1 MYPAGH
7 ATPLIY
13 IPILRCGTK
22 RRWVGGWWVWKIP
35 PIRYLPSG
43 SAPSRAVDIAR
54 RIALFAV
61 RITRRITRRI
71 YSRRAPNEQKIDD
84 KSFPNGANRRG
95 QFVRILA
102 TMPGGKSGAQKQQRV
117 KKVTAQGNRKDR
129 NNADNYLGEKLVTET
144 LPEAKKLAS
153 ALAGQKDGKS
163 FIVVWYYLILLSRA
177 LPRSQ
182 SHECVIEPDGKSIST
197 NPIKKI
203 TDEYYLYPFFVL
215 FFKIHIPC
223 GFWEFNVTSNSLSNS
238 VLYTL
243 ARYCA
248 DRRWNPSLNPASDNS
263 NSSGGRL
270 LLRRI
275 TTSGRFL
282 QTNILATTTIPSI
295 SNMAADANITNTN
308 VRLIELELTISLD
321 NPAQN

>member
-1 MYPAGH
+1 M
-7 ATPLIY
+7 
-13 IPILRCGTK
+13 
-22 RRWVGGWWVWKIP
+22 WKIP

-153 ALAGQKDGKS
+153 ALAVQKDGKS
-163 FIVVWYYLILLSRA
+163 FIVV
-177 LPRSQ
+177 
-182 SHECVIEPDGKSIST
+182 
-197 NPIKKI
+197 
-203 TDEYYLYPFFVL
+203 
-215 FFKIHIPC
+215 
-223 GFWEFNVTSNSLSNS
+223 
-238 VLYTL
+238 
-243 ARYCA
+243 
-248 DRRWNPSLNPASDNS
+248 
-263 NSSGGRL
+263 
-270 LLRRI
+270 
-275 TTSGRFL
+275 
-282 QTNILATTTIPSI
+282 
-295 SNMAADANITNTN
+295 
-308 VRLIELELTISLD
+308 
-321 NPAQN
+321 